1 MGVPYGSAAGTGLV
15 LRLAAIGGAVATAIV
30 VATAALSMGD
40 AHRGVALIAL
50 PLLIGVA
57 VTAVLAYPALVPA
70 SAAAVGLMIAGIG
83 SGGFV
88 PLSHN
93 AGWARG
99 LHIAA
104 AGAALR
110 APPTPVVV

>member
-40 AHRGVALIAL
+40 SHRGVALVAL

-57 VTAVLAYPALVPA
+57 ATAVLVYPALVPP

-83 SGGFV
+83 SGGAV
-88 PLSHN
+88 ALSDD
-93 AGWARG
+93 AGCARWVDV
-99 LHIAA
+99 AA
-104 AGAALR
+104 ARAPLR
-110 APPTPVVV
+110 ASP